1 MYQQENKSR
10 LFQEQIGTAYVYG
23 DNSHKGLGIQT
34 EDIKTPYATAISK
47 VQDKEGNEIELPKFE
62 VIETSEHHT
71 SLSDEKGFVYSTG
84 LNENG
89 ELGTEDFEKR
99 GIFTKIGK
107 IESRIIPDT
116 ANIPINTSKDLVI
129 ELCNSYNLKKDIADG
144 QISNVISTNKKEPI
158 VSKIAD
164 VDNSEVIDITKA
176 TPNYKVTGKKIGRVL
191 ITCEDS
197 EGINENAWINVVD
210 SESAVA
216 SAKVVNGKDF
226 TIALRSDGTVWG
238 FGTINNQN
246 IPEKIE
252 VEEEIVDIV
261 AGKAHALILGKSGA
275 VYSIGANSYGQ
286 LGTRKCKSSKQT
298 V

>member
-1 MYQQENKSR
+1 M
-10 LFQEQIGTAYVYG
+10 
-23 DNSHKGLGIQT
+23 
-34 EDIKTPYATAISK
+34 
-47 VQDKEGNEIELPKFE
+47 
-62 VIETSEHHT
+62 
-71 SLSDEKGFVYSTG
+71 
-84 LNENG
+84 
-89 ELGTEDFEKR
+89 
-99 GIFTKIGK
+99 
-107 IESRIIPDT
+107 
-116 ANIPINTSKDLVI
+116 
-129 ELCNSYNLKKDIADG
+129 
-144 QISNVISTNKKEPI
+144 
-158 VSKIAD
+158 
-164 VDNSEVIDITKA
+164 
-176 TPNYKVTGKKIGRVL
+176 
-191 ITCEDS
+191 
-197 EGINENAWINVVD
+197 VD